1 MIPGKVVATYSNG
14 DVSIDYQGLRNTDEP
29 MQVDTS
35 FDMGSVTKIMCTTS
49 IVMLLVQSGKL
60 SLRDTV
66 ATYLP
71 EWSTK
76 EKERITIKDLLEHQS
91 GLNEWAPIY
100 LKFSHKEEAHQYIA
114 STPLKY
120 PVGSGRR
127 YSDLGF
133 MTLGLIIETIYKK
146 SLDEIFL
153 HEIAKPLGLKSTQFK
168 SPVALN
174 NVAISSLG
182 DRFEREMVMSGK
194 PYPVD
199 LEIPAHYQ
207 WRESYLS
214 GEINDGNSFKVF
226 NGISGHAGLFSTV
239 TDMINYSRAFMTEST
254 FFDPEVIRAFT
265 LPGRDPIQ
273 GLGFRNWRNGTF
285 IGHTGFP
292 GVAIAID
299 IEHERAIALATNR
312 LVSEGTPAPTDE
324 ILKEYLSDE

>member
-14 DVSIDYQGLRNTDEP
+14 DINIECQGFRNTDEP
-29 MQVDTS
+29 MLVDTN

-49 IVMLLVQSGKL
+49 IFMLLVQSGKL

-66 ATYLP
+66 STYLP
-71 EWSTK
+71 EWSSK

-91 GLNEWAPIY
+91 GLNEWVPLY

-114 STPLKY
+114 SSPLKY
-120 PVGSGRR
+120 AVGEGRH

-133 MTLGLIIETIYKK
+133 MTLGLIVETIYKK
-146 SLDEIFL
+146 PLDEIFL
-153 HEIAKPLGLKSTQFK
+153 DEIANPLGLISTQFK
-168 SPVALN
+168 KPVALN

-199 LEIPAHYQ
+199 IEIPTHYQ

-214 GEINDGNSFKVF
+214 GEVNDGNSFKVF

-239 TDMINYSRAFMTEST
+239 TDMITYSRALMTEST
-254 FFDPEVIRAFT
+254 FFDPEVIHAFT
-265 LPGRDPIQ
+265 SPGRDPIQ
-273 GLGFRNWRNGTF
+273 GLGFRNWKNGRY

-292 GVAIAID
+292 GIAIAID
-299 IEHERAIALATNR
+299 IENERATALATNR